1 MSCTK
6 KVRMTW
12 VVKLANNETV
22 THALN
27 HIRDEEGRS
36 VRNLK
41 AIKVMG
47 NEVTIEGY
55 KRVRSK
61 K

>member
-1 MSCTK
+1 
-6 KVRMTW
+6 MTW

-27 HIRDEEGRS
+27 HIRDEEGGS

-41 AIKVMG
+41 AIKVLG